1 MRAFCLVSDPAPL
14 AIAPLWGFGGDG
26 ACAVA
31 TERISKMSHRN
42 TANKLKGASP
52 KRAKKPAR
60 SVKVASGSTR
70 GRTKQD
76 TVLGL
81 LKQANGTTIAAI
93 MKVTGWQ
100 QHSVRGFFA
109 GVVRKKFGL
118 ALTSEKGDGGRIYRV
133 PAERTAKSKSKPNI
147 AAPSAA

>member
-1 MRAFCLVSDPAPL
+1 
-14 AIAPLWGFGGDG
+14 
-26 ACAVA
+26 
-31 TERISKMSHRN
+31 MSHRN
-42 TANKLKGASP
+42 TANKLKGASLR
-52 KRAKKPAR
+52 RAKKPAR

-93 MKVTGWQ
+93 MKLTGWQ
-100 QHSVRGFFA
+100 QRSVRGFFA

-118 ALTSEKGDGGRIYRV
+118 ALTSEKGDGGRFYRV
-133 PAERTAKSKSKPNI
+133 PAERTAKCHAKTQI
-147 AAPSAA
+147 DARA